1 MSLILNTK
9 TLKYCNSVRN
19 RSKMSKTVEI
29 PRTCPLS
36 IEIFCS
42 QIKSI
47 AQGNRILGSV
57 DQDDLGMLI
66 VGKMSLQSNSSK

>member
-9 TLKYCNSVRN
+9 TLKYFNSVRN

-42 QIKSI
+42 KIKSI
-47 AQGNRILGSV
+47 AQGIRILESV

-66 VGKMSLQSNSSK
+66 VGKMSLQSNSSQ